1 MKITNQHVGY
11 LIWTLLSSYILL
23 YYFGYVSCTEY
34 EITKTVLLIVS
45 TISCI
50 MELITVINSLLFNDI
65 RFEFNIDL
73 SFGIKNYFESKRKL
87 NEEKEKLYMKLLHAN
102 TDDEIDILNRKLELL
117 KNT

>member
-23 YYFGYVSCTEY
+23 YCFGYVSCTGY
-34 EITKTVLLIVS
+34 EIVKIALLIIS
-45 TISCI
+45 TISFI
-50 MELITVINSLLFNDI
+50 IELITVINSLLFNDI

-87 NEEKEKLYMKLLHAN
+87 NEEKEKLYMELLRAN
-102 TDDEIDILNRKLELL
+102 TNDEIDILNKKLELL